1 MAALAIGFAGTL
13 IVMRPES
20 GVDAG
25 VVMVLASSALWAVA
39 LLTIKALS
47 HTESSFQVT
56 FYTGLFMAPLSFVP
70 AAFVWSWPTAREYAW
85 LAAMGAVGTIS
96 QLIMT
101 QAFREADATA
111 VLPVDFTRL
120 LWASLFGIL
129 VFHENPELATLLGG
143 TLIFVSTTYIT
154 FREARLARTER
165 AARDAAMPSEEPS
178 HERAVEALQSE
189 ASSRSARSVGS

>member
-1 MAALAIGFAGTL
+1 
-13 IVMRPES
+13 
-20 GVDAG
+20 
-25 VVMVLASSALWAVA
+25 
-39 LLTIKALS
+39 
-47 HTESSFQVT
+47 
-56 FYTGLFMAPLSFVP
+56 
-70 AAFVWSWPTAREYAW
+70 
-85 LAAMGAVGTIS
+85 
-96 QLIMT
+96 
-101 QAFREADATA
+101 

-154 FREARLARTER
+154 FREARLAQTER

-178 HERAVEALQSE
+178 HGRAVEAVQSE